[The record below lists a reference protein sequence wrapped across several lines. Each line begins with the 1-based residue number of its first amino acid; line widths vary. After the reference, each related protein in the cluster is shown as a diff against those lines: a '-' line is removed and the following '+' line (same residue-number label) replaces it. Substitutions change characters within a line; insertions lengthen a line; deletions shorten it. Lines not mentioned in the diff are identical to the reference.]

1 MKNNKFYIL
10 LAPIII
16 SAIFCA
22 YSGNESYKKF
32 TELKD
37 LNEKLYKQSL
47 VFQTIKSV
55 IQEHDTLIGKS
66 QEDIKKLRDS
76 TLKNTQK
83 FINSINIFY
92 LYLKKLPSVPLNIP
106 RLLKNRGI
114 LH

>member
-32 TELKD
+32 TDLKD

-66 QEDIKKLRDS
+66 QEDIRRLRDN

-83 FINSINIFY
+83 FINSIRKDDRTEIRNVN
-92 LYLKKLPSVPLNIP
+92 K
-106 RLLKNRGI
+106 
-114 LH
+114 